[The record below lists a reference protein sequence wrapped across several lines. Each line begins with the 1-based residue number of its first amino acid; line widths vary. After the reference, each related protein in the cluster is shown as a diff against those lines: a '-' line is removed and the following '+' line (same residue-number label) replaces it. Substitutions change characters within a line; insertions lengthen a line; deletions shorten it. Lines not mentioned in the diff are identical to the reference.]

1 MTRTSREGALL
12 DPYYRNPI
20 YAQGETLSILAR
32 YWAVE
37 DLTSLYIKLFI
48 QKIVMKHFILIITAH
63 PTNPVE

>member
-48 QKIVMKHFILIITAH
+48 QK
-63 PTNPVE
+63 

>member
-1 MTRTSREGALL
+1 MTRTSREGTLL

-48 QKIVMKHFILIITAH
+48 QKNSYETFYFNNNNNLTWNVF
-63 PTNPVE
+63 